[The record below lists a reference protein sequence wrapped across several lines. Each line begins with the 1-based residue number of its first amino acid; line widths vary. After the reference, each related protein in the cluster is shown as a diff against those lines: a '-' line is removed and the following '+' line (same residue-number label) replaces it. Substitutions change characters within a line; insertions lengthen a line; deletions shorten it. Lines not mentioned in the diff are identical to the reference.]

1 MKHLLNNMTEEEKNA
16 IREQHSKV
24 LVNEQPKWM
33 KTIKNLISPELK
45 TAGKNV
51 VTKSDDVIKKISQE
65 SSRLPIGAVGQS
77 FKEMASEIGGWIQP
91 NNVVGNMSGWKFH
104 VYADNLDEV
113 SFLYEK
119 LLPVANKHG
128 AGMKLASS
136 EMLNRLAQNPVQKG
150 KGVTLYLPSNV
161 IAKNAQK
168 YFLSDIQSAIN
179 GYKKSGQISGD
190 KMITDNI
197 GYRYELSKPIDA
209 SKGVNMNEY
218 RALYKSNEGG
228 PHNMQGNPDL
238 FK

>member
-16 IREQHSKV
+16 IREQHSKA
-24 LVNEQPKWM
+24 LVNEQPNWM

-45 TAGKNV
+45 TAGKNNGYQ
-51 VTKSDDVIKKISQE
+51 TLGKKISQE
-65 SSRLPIGAVGQS
+65 VNRLPIGSVGQS

-91 NNVVGNMSGWKFH
+91 KNIVGNMSGWKFH

-113 SFLYEK
+113 AFLYEK
-119 LLPVANKHG
+119 LLPVVNKHG

-136 EMLNRLAQNPVQKG
+136 QVLDILSQNAVQKG
-150 KGVTLYLPSNV
+150 KGVTLYIPSNV
-161 IAKNAQK
+161 VAKNTQK
-168 YFLSDIQSAIN
+168 DFLSDIQSAIN

-190 KMITDNI
+190 EMITNNI

-209 SKGVNMNEY
+209 SKGVNMDEY

-228 PHNMQGNPDL
+228 PHNIQGNPDL